1 VDQLHQTL
9 EGKEGKRRKEKNGG
23 KEEDEEREH
32 FFLSFMGEVSQ
43 IMITPSCN
51 QLCPPSPFTG

>member
-23 KEEDEEREH
+23 KEEDEGREH
-32 FFLSFMGEVSQ
+32 FSLSRLIQSIIGIQM
-43 IMITPSCN
+43 
-51 QLCPPSPFTG
+51 

>member
-32 FFLSFMGEVSQ
+32 FFPRLIQSIIGIQM
-43 IMITPSCN
+43 
-51 QLCPPSPFTG
+51 